1 MNNLPMNTKPK
12 VLAFDVFGTV
22 VDWHGSIAAEVTR
35 LGLQAD
41 PDAFATAWRQGY
53 RPAMARVR
61 SGELPWT
68 KIDDLH
74 RMILDD
80 VLKTFQINTL
90 SEAQIQD
97 LNLVW
102 HRLKPWSEAVE
113 GLHQLKSQFTIVTL
127 SNGNLGLL
135 ANMAKNAGL
144 PWDLILSAEVFRH
157 YKPDPETYLGVA
169 ETFNIA
175 PEEVMLV
182 AAHKDDLEAAHACGL
197 QTAFIERPLEFGKN
211 HVRNDLHV
219 EKFTNYHAKDFVDL
233 ARQLSALDPVQA

>member
-1 MNNLPMNTKPK
+1 MNKAPK

-35 LGLQAD
+35 LGLQVD

-53 RPAMARVR
+53 KPAMARVR

-80 VLKTFQINTL
+80 VLKTFKITSLTETQV
-90 SEAQIQD
+90 QD

-102 HRLKPWSEAVE
+102 HRLTPWSETVE
-113 GLHQLKSQFTIVTL
+113 GLHKLKSQFTIVTL

-169 ETFNIA
+169 DTFNVL

-182 AAHKDDLEAAHACGL
+182 AAHKDDLVAAHACGL

-211 HVRNDLHV
+211 HQRDDLHV
-219 EKFTNYHAKDFVDL
+219 EQFTNYHAKDFLDL
-233 ARQLSALDPVQA
+233 ARQLGI

>member
-1 MNNLPMNTKPK
+1 MNSKPK

-22 VDWHGSIAAEVTR
+22 VDWHGSIAAEVVR
-35 LGLQAD
+35 IGLPVD
-41 PDAFATAWRQGY
+41 PNAFATAWRKGY

-74 RMILDD
+74 RMILDQ
-80 VLKTFQINTL
+80 VLADFEINSL
-90 SEAQIQD
+90 SEDQIKH
-97 LNLVW
+97 LNQVW
-102 HRLKPWSEAVE
+102 HRLNPWPDTVE
-113 GLHQLKSQFTIVTL
+113 GLVRLKKQFTLVTL

-169 ETFNIA
+169 QTFDLPPN
-175 PEEVMLV
+175 EVMLV
-182 AAHKDDLEAAHACGL
+182 ASHKDDLESAHQCGL
-197 QTAFIERPLEFGKN
+197 QTAFIERLFEFGPK
-211 HVRNDLHV
+211 VIRDDLHH
-219 EKFTNYHAKDFVDL
+219 EHFTSFHAKDFIDL
-233 ARQLSALDPVQA
+233 ANQFDAKWK

>member
-1 MNNLPMNTKPK
+1 MNNLVMNTKPK

-22 VDWHGSIAAEVTR
+22 VDWHGSIANEIR
-35 LGLQAD
+35 KLNLPAD

-74 RMILDD
+74 RMILND
-80 VLKTFQINTL
+80 VLKQFEINSL
-90 SEAQIQD
+90 SEAQIRQ

-102 HRLKPWSEAVE
+102 HRLTPWPDVVS
-113 GLHQLKSQFTIVTL
+113 GLQKLKTQFTLVTL

-169 ETFNIA
+169 QTFDI
-175 PEEVMLV
+175 PPSEVMLV
-182 AAHKDDLEAAHACGL
+182 ASHKDDLAAAHACGL
-197 QTAFIERPLEFGKN
+197 QTAFIERPLEFGKD
-211 HVRNDLHV
+211 HLRDDLHH
-219 EKFTNYHAKDFVDL
+219 ESFTNFHAKDFLDL
-233 ARQLSALDPVQA
+233 ARQLGI

>member
-1 MNNLPMNTKPK
+1 MNKAPK

-53 RPAMARVR
+53 KPAMARVH

-80 VLKTFQINTL
+80 VLKTFKITSLTETQV
-90 SEAQIQD
+90 QD
-97 LNLVW
+97 LNLIW
-102 HRLKPWSEAVE
+102 HRLTPWSETVE
-113 GLHQLKSQFTIVTL
+113 GLYKLKSQFTIVTL

-169 ETFNIA
+169 DTFNVL

-182 AAHKDDLEAAHACGL
+182 AAHKDDLVAAHACGL
-197 QTAFIERPLEFGKN
+197 QTAFIERPLEFGGN
-211 HVRNDLHV
+211 HQRDDLHV
-219 EKFTNYHAKDFVDL
+219 EQFTNYHAKDFIDL
-233 ARQLSALDPVQA
+233 ARQLGI